1 MSTPLPRKLF
11 SCMGD
16 IKKETKKIS
25 TRRLLIS
32 DLFLVIQG
40 VEGQE
45 LRVGSIREF
54 RKQQKQK
61 IDEQRRRWEGN

>member
-1 MSTPLPRKLF
+1 
-11 SCMGD
+11 MGD
-16 IKKETKKIS
+16 IKKETKNIF

-32 DLFLVIQG
+32 DPFLVIQW

-45 LRVGSIREF
+45 LRIGSIREF

-61 IDEQRRRWEGN
+61 IEEQRRRREGN

>member
-1 MSTPLPRKLF
+1 
-11 SCMGD
+11 MGD
-16 IKKETKKIS
+16 IKKETKNIF

-32 DLFLVIQG
+32 DPFHVIQW

-45 LRVGSIREF
+45 LRIGSIREF

-61 IDEQRRRWEGN
+61 IEEQRRRREGN